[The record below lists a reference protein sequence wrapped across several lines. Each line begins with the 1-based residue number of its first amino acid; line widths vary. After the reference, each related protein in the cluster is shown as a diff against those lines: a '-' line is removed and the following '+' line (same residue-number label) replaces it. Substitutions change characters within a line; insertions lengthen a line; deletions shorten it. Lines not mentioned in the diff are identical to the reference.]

1 MKKTQQEILDF
12 IAQCEVQD
20 ITMALHYGAKDING
34 EECFIPQSYPGKCYE
49 YFGFASIGDMR
60 EAVEETGGIYTEI
73 DNLIS
78 EAKVY
83 HLENLASE
91 EEAGEE

>member
-34 EECFIPQSYPGKCYE
+34 DECFIPQCYPGKTYE
-49 YFGFASIGDMR
+49 QFGFASIDEMR
-60 EAVEETGGIYTEI
+60 EVSETGCIYNEI
-73 DNLIS
+73 DSIMS
-78 EAKVY
+78 EAKLY
-83 HLENLASE
+83 HEENYGSE
-91 EEAGEE
+91 EED